1 MGYYNL
7 ISHIRKLEIMSEVKI
22 ELIEKKELIE
32 KFVEQHNQ
40 DQFKKWSV
48 KDLRDH
54 FGVTHKIDGKYENK
68 KGLCFKCFKP
78 LRPDYTQFENY
89 CLDC

>member
-1 MGYYNL
+1 M
-7 ISHIRKLEIMSEVKI
+7 KA

-48 KDLRDH
+48 KDLRNH
-54 FGVTHKIDGKYENK
+54 FGITHKINGKYKNMS
-68 KGLCFKCFKP
+68 GYCFKCFKP

-89 CLDC
+89 CLSC

>member
-1 MGYYNL
+1 M
-7 ISHIRKLEIMSEVKI
+7 KA

-48 KDLRDH
+48 KDLRNH
-54 FGVTHKIDGKYENK
+54 FGITHKINGKYKNMS
-68 KGLCFKCFKP
+68 GYCFKCFRP

-89 CLDC
+89 CLSC

>member
-1 MGYYNL
+1 M
-7 ISHIRKLEIMSEVKI
+7 KA

-40 DQFKKWSV
+40 DQFKRWSV
-48 KDLRDH
+48 KDLRAH
-54 FGVTHKIDGKYENK
+54 FGITHKIDGKYKNMS
-68 KGLCFKCFKP
+68 GYCFKCFKP

>member
-1 MGYYNL
+1 
-7 ISHIRKLEIMSEVKI
+7 MSEVKI

-54 FGVTHKIDGKYENK
+54 FGVTHKIDGK
-68 KGLCFKCFKP
+68 
-78 LRPDYTQFENY
+78 
-89 CLDC
+89 

>member
-7 ISHIRKLEIMSEVKI
+7 ISHIRKLEIMKA
-22 ELIEKKELIE
+22 ELIEKKELIT
-32 KFVEQHNQ
+32 KFVEPHNQ

-48 KDLRDH
+48 KDLRNH
-54 FGVTHKIDGKYENK
+54 FGITHKINGQYKNMSGY
-68 KGLCFKCFKP
+68 CFKCFKP

>member
-1 MGYYNL
+1 M
-7 ISHIRKLEIMSEVKI
+7 KAK
-22 ELIEKKELIE
+22 LIEKKELIE

-40 DQFKKWSV
+40 DQFKKWNV
-48 KDLRDH
+48 KDLRAH
-54 FGVTHKIDGKYENK
+54 FGITHKIDGKYKNMS
-68 KGLCFKCFKP
+68 GCCFKCFKP

>member
-40 DQFKKWSV
+40 DQFKK
-48 KDLRDH
+48 
-54 FGVTHKIDGKYENK
+54 N
-68 KGLCFKCFKP
+68 
-78 LRPDYTQFENY
+78 
-89 CLDC
+89 